1 MRFWLHLGVGK
12 LRGVFGRAVWYRLRE
27 SCMAFVRNGGGYSR
41 PVMGS
46 GRRSTGLATALR
58 WVAIPCAAIALAT
71 WSVATLAGLHSAAT
85 LAQAESFV
93 PGKLPLQKQ
102 FASAPQVAASST
114 KLAKPA
120 AKQATKTIAPVA
132 DPFAAA
138 VAQAGISPEKLH
150 ALFADA
156 GMEVVQ
162 TPVAAPEDPFA
173 KVIADAKLSREKL
186 LAAFAGAGMAV
197 ADTEIA
203 TPVQLALAMPTA
215 DRFHRGDEQN
225 AADAD
230 PYSSLALS
238 NASLGN
244 LAYAEVDAG
253 ADHPLQLALA
263 SLSDDPYGL
272 PDEYDSAA
280 LPDSIDL
287 PDAKPDAPRAKPAK
301 ADAEPA
307 EAPAKPGKPAKNAKP
322 PAKPDTQALAYARPD
337 KPAAGAFGKLFK
349 SPGAGAKV
357 AVYDISAAVVHMPDG
372 TKLEAHSGI
381 GSMADNPRYVHVK
394 MKGPTPPNTYRLS
407 MREKRFH
414 GVEAVR
420 MTPIGSQP
428 MHGRD
433 GMLAHSY
440 LLRGGREELHGCVA
454 FANYPKFLKAFKQG
468 KVTHMIVVPNMSQ
481 LPKQP
486 KVQMV
491 SNIR

>member
-1 MRFWLHLGVGK
+1 MRFWLHVGVGK
-12 LRGVFGRAVWYRLRE
+12 LRGVFGRAAWYRLRE

-46 GRRSTGLATALR
+46 GGRSTGLAKALR
-58 WVAIPCAAIALAT
+58 LVAIPCVAVALAT

-85 LAQAESFV
+85 LAHAESFV
-93 PGKLPLQKQ
+93 KGTVPLQKQ
-102 FASAPQVAASST
+102 SASAPPATSIAKS
-114 KLAKPA
+114 AKPA
-120 AKQATKTIAPVA
+120 AKTIAPTA

-138 VAQAGISPEKLH
+138 VAQAGISREKLH

-156 GMEVVQ
+156 GMEIVQ
-162 TPVAAPEDPFA
+162 TQVATPEDPFA
-173 KVIADAKLSREKL
+173 KVIADARLSREKL
-186 LAAFAGAGMAV
+186 LAAFADAGMAV
-197 ADTEIA
+197 VEVNSTA
-203 TPVQLALAMPTA
+203 PVQLTLAMPTA
-215 DRFHRGDEQN
+215 DRFHRADAQN
-225 AADAD
+225 ATDTD
-230 PYSSLALS
+230 PLSSLALS
-238 NASLGN
+238 NASLGT

-263 SLSDDPYGL
+263 SLSDDPYGM
-272 PDEYDSAA
+272 PDDEYDSAA

-287 PDAKPDAPRAKPAK
+287 PDAKPEAPRAKPAE
-301 ADAEPA
+301 ATAEPA
-307 EAPAKPGKPAKNAKP
+307 AAPGKPAKNAKP
-322 PAKPDTQALAYARPD
+322 QSPVKPDTQALAYARPD
-337 KPAAGAFGKLFK
+337 KPAASAFGKLFK
-349 SPGAGAKV
+349 SPGAGAKI

-381 GSMADNPRYVHVK
+381 GHMADNPRYVHVK
-394 MKGPTPPNTYRLS
+394 MKGPTPPNTYKLS

-414 GVEAVR
+414 GVEAIR
-420 MTPIGSQP
+420 MTPIGSQT

-440 LLRGGREELHGCVA
+440 LLRGGREESHGCVA

-468 KVTHMIVVPNMSQ
+468 KVTHMIVVPSMSQ

>member
-1 MRFWLHLGVGK
+1 
-12 LRGVFGRAVWYRLRE
+12 
-27 SCMAFVRNGGGYSR
+27 
-41 PVMGS
+41 
-46 GRRSTGLATALR
+46 LATALR
-58 WVAIPCAAIALAT
+58 VVAIPCAAIALAT
-71 WSVATLAGLHSAAT
+71 WSVATLAGLHSAT
-85 LAQAESFV
+85 SLAYSESFV
-93 PGKLPLQKQ
+93 PGNVPLQAQ
-102 FASAPQVAASST
+102 FVAEA
-114 KLAKPA
+114 PA
-120 AKQATKTIAPVA
+120 APAVKHARPALKQPTRTISPAA

-138 VAQAGISPEKLH
+138 VAQAGISPDKLH

-156 GMEVVQ
+156 GMAVVE
-162 TPVAAPEDPFA
+162 TKVATPEDPFA
-173 KVIADAKLSREKL
+173 KVVADARLSREKL
-186 LAAFAGAGMAV
+186 LAAFAEAGMEV
-197 ADTEIA
+197 ADTEIVE
-203 TPVQLALAMPTA
+203 PVRLAVAMPTA
-215 DRFHRGDEQN
+215 DRFHRGEEQG
-225 AADAD
+225 ATDAD
-230 PYSSLALS
+230 PFSSLALNS
-238 NASLGN
+238 VGFTD
-244 LAYAEVDAG
+244 LAYAEVDTG

-263 SLSDDPYGL
+263 SLSKDPYGL
-272 PDEYDSAA
+272 PDDEYDSAA

-287 PDAKPDAPRAKPAK
+287 PDAKPDAPRAKPAR

-307 EAPAKPGKPAKNAKP
+307 LAPGKPAKNAKP
-322 PAKPDTQALAYARPD
+322 QSPAKPVTQALAYARPD

-381 GSMADNPRYVHVK
+381 GKMADNPRYVHVK
-394 MKGPTPPNTYRLS
+394 MRGPTPPNTYRLS

-414 GVEAVR
+414 GVEAIR
-420 MTPIGSQP
+420 MTPIGSQT

-440 LLRGGREELHGCVA
+440 LLRGGREESHGCVA

-468 KVTHMIVVPNMSQ
+468 KVTHMIVVPSMSQ

>member
-1 MRFWLHLGVGK
+1 
-12 LRGVFGRAVWYRLRE
+12 
-27 SCMAFVRNGGGYSR
+27 MAFVRKGGGYSR

-85 LAQAESFV
+85 LAHAESFV
-93 PGKLPLQKQ
+93 PGNVPLQKQ
-102 FASAPQVAASST
+102 FASTTPAASIAKS
-114 KLAKPA
+114 AKPA
-120 AKQATKTIAPVA
+120 AKQATRTIVPAA

-138 VAQAGISPEKLH
+138 VAQAGISREKLR
-150 ALFADA
+150 ALFANA

-162 TPVAAPEDPFA
+162 TQAAAPEDPFA

-203 TPVQLALAMPTA
+203 APVQLALAMPRA
-215 DRFHRGDEQN
+215 DRFHRGEEQD
-225 AADAD
+225 AAEAD
-230 PYSSLALS
+230 PLSSLALS
-238 NASLGN
+238 NASLGT

-263 SLSDDPYGL
+263 SLSDDPYGM
-272 PDEYDSAA
+272 PGDEYDSAA

-301 ADAEPA
+301 AEAEPTV
-307 EAPAKPGKPAKNAKP
+307 APAKPGKPAKNAKP
-322 PAKPDTQALAYARPD
+322 QSPAKPETQTLAYARPD

-349 SPGAGAKV
+349 SPGAGAKI

-381 GSMADNPRYVHVK
+381 GHMADNPRYVHVK
-394 MKGPTPPNTYRLS
+394 MKGPTPPNTYKLS

-414 GVEAVR
+414 GVEAIR
-420 MTPIGSQP
+420 MTPIGSQT

-440 LLRGGREELHGCVA
+440 LLRGGREESHGCVA

-468 KVTHMIVVPNMSQ
+468 KVTHMIVVPSMSQ

>member
-1 MRFWLHLGVGK
+1 
-12 LRGVFGRAVWYRLRE
+12 
-27 SCMAFVRNGGGYSR
+27 MAFVRNGGGYSR

-58 WVAIPCAAIALAT
+58 WVAIPCAAVALAT

-85 LAQAESFV
+85 LAHAESFV
-93 PGKLPLQKQ
+93 PGNVPLQKQ
-102 FASAPQVAASST
+102 FASATPVAASI
-114 KLAKPA
+114 AKPA
-120 AKQATKTIAPVA
+120 QPATRQATKSISPAA

-138 VAQAGISPEKLH
+138 VAQAGISREKLH

-156 GMEVVQ
+156 GMEVVRTQ
-162 TPVAAPEDPFA
+162 VAAREDPFA
-173 KVIADAKLSREKL
+173 RVIADARLSREKL
-186 LAAFAGAGMAV
+186 LAAFADAGMAV
-197 ADTEIA
+197 ADIETVE
-203 TPVQLALAMPTA
+203 PVQLAVAMPTA
-215 DRFHRGDEQN
+215 ARFHRGDEPN
-225 AADAD
+225 STGAD
-230 PYSSLALS
+230 PAASFALS
-238 NASLGN
+238 NATLGGN

-263 SLSDDPYGL
+263 SLSEDPLGM
-272 PDEYDSAA
+272 PDEADSAA
-280 LPDSIDL
+280 MPDSIDL
-287 PDAKPDAPRAKPAK
+287 PDAKPDAPRAKPAR
-301 ADAEPA
+301 AAAEPA
-307 EAPAKPGKPAKNAKP
+307 VAPAKPARNAKP
-322 PAKPDTQALAYARPD
+322 QSPAKPEPQALAYARPD

-381 GSMADNPRYVHVK
+381 GKMADNPRYVHVK
-394 MKGPTPPNTYRLS
+394 MKGPTPPNTYKLS

-414 GVEAVR
+414 GVEAIR
-420 MTPIGSQP
+420 MTPIGSQT

-440 LLRGGREELHGCVA
+440 LLRGGREESHGCVA

-468 KVTHMIVVPNMSQ
+468 KVTHMIVVPSMSQ